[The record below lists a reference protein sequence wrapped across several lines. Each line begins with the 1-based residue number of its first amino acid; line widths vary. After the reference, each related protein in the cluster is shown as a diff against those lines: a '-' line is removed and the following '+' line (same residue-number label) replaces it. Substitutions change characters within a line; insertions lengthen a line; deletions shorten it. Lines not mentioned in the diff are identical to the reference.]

1 MEKFIKDGIVY
12 EYSENPDYKIV
23 FTNSDG
29 GNMAYQAFGDNVL
42 QNRQAVASK
51 IGKPLEQFVFAKQ
64 CHSSNFYEVKKT
76 DCGRGVLTFEDG
88 IEDVDCL
95 YTFEDDIVLSAFYAD
110 CTPVYITSIVDNL
123 TCVIHAGWQGT
134 VKAIVYKTIE
144 HFKSLGIDPQNLK
157 VVIGPSISYDNF
169 EVESDVI
176 EQINDLQMIDNKSC
190 YTQINDIKYKA
201 DVKRINKLQAEAC
214 GVLTENIYVS
224 EICTYDTDDLF
235 SFRQNNQTGRMISCI
250 FKK

>member
-12 EYSENPDYKIV
+12 EYRENEDYKII

-29 GNMAYQAFGDNVL
+29 GNMAYQASGDNVL
-42 QNRQAVASK
+42 DNRKAVASK
-51 IGKPLEQFVFAKQ
+51 VGKDLDKFVFAKQ
-64 CHSSNFYEVKKT
+64 THSSNFYQVTKE
-76 DCGRGVLTFEDG
+76 DLGRGVLSFEDG

-95 YTFEDDIVLSAFYAD
+95 YTFEDDIALCAFYAD
-110 CTPVYITSIVDNL
+110 CTPVYITSIEDNL

-134 VKAIVYKTIE
+134 VKAIVYKAIQ
-144 HFKSLGIDPQNLK
+144 HFKSLGIDPANLK

-169 EVESDVI
+169 EIEVDVVD
-176 EQINDLQMIDNKSC
+176 QIKALDMIDNKSC

-214 GVLTENIYVS
+214 GVLAENIYVS
-224 EICTYDTDDLF
+224 SICTYDSEDLF

>member
-1 MEKFIKDGIVY
+1 MERFVKDGIIYNY
-12 EYSENPDYKIV
+12 EHPDYKIA

-42 QNRQAVASK
+42 ENRQAVASK
-51 IGKPLEQFVFAKQ
+51 LGVDLDKFVFAKQ
-64 CHSSNFYEVKKT
+64 CHSANIAEVSKC
-76 DCGRGVLTFEDG
+76 DRGRGVLSFEDG

-95 YTFEDDIVLSAFYAD
+95 YTFDDDIVLSAFYAD
-110 CTPVYITSIVDNL
+110 CTPVYIMSKRDNL

-144 HFKSLGIDPQNLK
+144 HFKSIGIDPANLE
-157 VVIGPSISYDNF
+157 VVIGPSISLENF

-176 EQINDLQMIDNKSC
+176 ERINNLDMIETNLC

-201 DVKRINKLQAEAC
+201 DVKLINKLEAIAA
-214 GVLTENIYVS
+214 GVLEENIYVS
-224 EICTYDTDDLF
+224 DICTYDTEDLF
-235 SFRQNNQTGRMISCI
+235 SFRKDNQTGRMISCI